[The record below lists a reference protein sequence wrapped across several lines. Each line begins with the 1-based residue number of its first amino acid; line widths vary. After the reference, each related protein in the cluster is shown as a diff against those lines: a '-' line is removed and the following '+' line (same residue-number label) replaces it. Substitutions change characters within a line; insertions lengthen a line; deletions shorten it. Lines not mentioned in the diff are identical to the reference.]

1 MTIFD
6 RIIEFNVKR
15 NLLKTPNWEKEFSFI
30 AEELS
35 EGLRANDVEG
45 KLDALADI
53 IVFATGAMK
62 KAGYNPNIIMEEVLQ
77 HIESDK
83 GYFDKEQ
90 GKWIKTERS
99 YTPNFNKAKH

>member
-6 RIIEFNVKR
+6 RIIEFNAKR

-45 KLDALADI
+45 KLDALSDI

-62 KAGYNPNIIMEEVLQ
+62 QAGYNPNIIMEEVLQ

-83 GYFDKEQ
+83 GYFDEEQ

-99 YTPNFNKAKH
+99 YTPNFNKAK

>member
-6 RIIEFNVKR
+6 RIIEFNAKR

-62 KAGYNPNIIMEEVLQ
+62 KAGYNPNIIMAEVLQ

-83 GYFDKEQ
+83 GYFDEEQ

-99 YTPNFNKAKH
+99 YTPNFNKAKQ